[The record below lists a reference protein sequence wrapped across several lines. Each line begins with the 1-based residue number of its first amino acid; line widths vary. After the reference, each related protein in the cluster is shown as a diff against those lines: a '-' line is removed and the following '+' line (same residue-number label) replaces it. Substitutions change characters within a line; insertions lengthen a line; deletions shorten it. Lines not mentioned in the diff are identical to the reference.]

1 MAHRARSIN
10 EHFLQ
15 KVKSVEFNPISSD
28 KIGRRRVRMYK
39 VLFAM
44 LQQPNY
50 YYRLQSTKKCHPKF
64 LPAKHISSQT
74 PAILVVFDAPSNQLS
89 FHHRRANISQVC
101 VCVCARQQITILC
114 YYHSEF
120 VIFEAIFLVHDFY
133 SIII

>member
-101 VCVCARQQITILC
+101 SRQQITILC
-114 YYHSEF
+114 ASVFCHF
-120 VIFEAIFLVHDFY
+120 
-133 SIII
+133 

>member
-1 MAHRARSIN
+1 MAHRARGIN

-15 KVKSVEFNPISSD
+15 KVKSVEFHSISSD
-28 KIGRRRVRMYK
+28 KSGRRRVRMYK

-74 PAILVVFDAPSNQLS
+74 PAILVVFDAPP
-89 FHHRRANISQVC
+89 ISC
-101 VCVCARQQITILC
+101 HSTTAGLTSHECARGNK
-114 YYHSEF
+114 
-120 VIFEAIFLVHDFY
+120 
-133 SIII
+133 